1 MKITLDLNDESFSD
15 YFEEHDGT
23 LGFTSM
29 AIDAIIRTFAEK
41 CRWDDT
47 IRDYVKQEIRRDL
60 WKEITEYK
68 RKDMIKVVATEIVR
82 DVMKPSNTGSFIV
95 TDYDKQKVTEQVKKE
110 LELFNAPVDERIR
123 ETVRKEVANI
133 INGMYDG
140 NKMRE
145 FIDLP
150 KLSAYVTANMFKEE
164 TENAN
169 NAQS

>member
-1 MKITLDLNDESFSD
+1 MKITIDLNDESFSD

-23 LGFTSM
+23 IDFTSA
-29 AIDAIIRTFAEK
+29 AIDMIIHAFAEK

-47 IRDYVKQEIRRDL
+47 IRDYIKQEIYRDL

-68 RKDMIKVVATEIVR
+68 RTDMIKTIATEYVK
-82 DVMKPSNTGSFIV
+82 DLMKPHNTGSFIV
-95 TDYDKQKVTEQVKKE
+95 TDCEKQKITEQVKKE
-110 LELFNAPVDERIR
+110 LKLFYVPVDERIR

-150 KLSAYVTANMFKEE
+150 KLSAYVTANMFKEDA
-164 TENAN
+164 ENAN
-169 NAQS
+169 QA

>member
-1 MKITLDLNDESFSD
+1 MKITIDLNDESFSD

>member
-1 MKITLDLNDESFSD
+1 MKITIDLNDESFSD

-23 LGFTSM
+23 LDFTSM
-29 AIDAIIRTFAEK
+29 AIDAIIHAFAEK

-47 IRDYVKQEIRRDL
+47 IRDYIKQEIYRDL

-68 RKDMIKVVATEIVR
+68 RTDMIKTIVTEYVK
-82 DVMKPSNTGSFIV
+82 DLMKPHNTGSFIV
-95 TDYDKQKVTEQVKKE
+95 TDYEKQKITEQVKKE
-110 LELFNAPVDERIR
+110 LKLFYVPVDERIR

-150 KLSAYVTANMFKEE
+150 KLSAHVTANMFKEE

-169 NAQS
+169 QA

>member
-1 MKITLDLNDESFSD
+1 MKITIDLNDESFSD

-23 LGFTSM
+23 IDFTSV
-29 AIDAIIRTFAEK
+29 AIDMIINAFVEK
-41 CRWDDT
+41 CRWDD
-47 IRDYVKQEIRRDL
+47 EIRKYIKD
-60 WKEITEYK
+60 EIGKGLFLKICEYK
-68 RKDMIKVVATEIVR
+68 NGDMVKTAADEIVKEA
-82 DVMKPSNTGSFIV
+82 MKPINTGSFIV
-95 TDYDKQKVTEQVKKE
+95 SDRDKAKITEQVKKE
-110 LELFNAPVDERIR
+110 LKLFNAPVDERIR

-164 TENAN
+164 AENAN
-169 NAQS
+169 QT

>member
-1 MKITLDLNDESFSD
+1 MKITIDLNDESFSD

-23 LGFTSM
+23 FDFTSM

-41 CRWDDT
+41 CRWDNE
-47 IRDYVKQEIRRDL
+47 IRDYIKSNIREGL
-60 WKEITEYK
+60 WKKIYEYK
-68 RKDMIKVVATEIVR
+68 QNDAVKAIANEIIR
-82 DVMKPSNTGSFIV
+82 DEMHHLCSGSIIV
-95 TDYDKQKVTEQVKKE
+95 TDHDKQKVTEQVKKE
-110 LELFNAPVDERIR
+110 LKLFNAPVDERIR

-164 TENAN
+164 AENAN
-169 NAQS
+169 QT